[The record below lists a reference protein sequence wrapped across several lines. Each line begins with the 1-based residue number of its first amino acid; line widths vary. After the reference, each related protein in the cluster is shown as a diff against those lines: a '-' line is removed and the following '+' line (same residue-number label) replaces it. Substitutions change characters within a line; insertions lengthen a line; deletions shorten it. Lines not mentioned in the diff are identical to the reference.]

1 VTAVTRRDPHG
12 GDIQYFIGGGEL
24 EKVMRHFHENTV
36 LMWEQR
42 SCAATSD
49 SKLVAARRSAPTLPP
64 RPAFS
69 SAAVNMKRSWGN
81 LMKMRVL
88 EGRTP

>member
-1 VTAVTRRDPHG
+1 M
-12 GDIQYFIGGGEL
+12 Q
-24 EKVMRHFHENTV
+24 HFHENTV

-64 RPAFS
+64 SPAFS
-69 SAAVNMKRSWGN
+69 ST
-81 LMKMRVL
+81 VL
-88 EGRTP
+88 TR